1 MSATSLHPRV
11 EQAVELYGQAT
22 WATLRALLLVA
33 LPRSERTVLQV
44 LFRPARVPNLLG
56 ITHDRDKV

>member
-11 EQAVELYGQAT
+11 EQSVELYGQAT
-22 WATLRALLLVA
+22 WATLRVA
-33 LPRSERTVLQV
+33 LPWSERTVLQV